1 MPLLKEVPREVKRGL
16 GRERRRIQRK
26 WVKKNWMWFV
36 LGCAVALILL
46 IVVLCIVSFI
56 HNHQTYLVLKKCL
69 SEMEI
74 SEDMT
79 ELIVPGN
86 RCNEE
91 DITVL
96 DFSRFTGLKK
106 IVVGDGCF
114 ENVRELKLVGLG
126 ELESVVIGVNSFL
139 SSSGVFTLQRC
150 NSLTELTIGHSSF
163 DSYHEIVLDG
173 VPVLETVSVGDG
185 CFASSSLELKGENG
199 CAVS

>member
-79 ELIVPGN
+79 ELVVPGN
-86 RCNEE
+86 RCNDE

-96 DFSRFTGLKK
+96 DFSRFVHLKWIK
-106 IVVGDGCF
+106 VGHGCF
-114 ENVRELKLVGLG
+114 ENVSELKLIGLG
-126 ELESVVIGVNSFL
+126 ELESVVIGDDSF
-139 SSSGVFTLQRC
+139 
-150 NSLTELTIGHSSF
+150 
-163 DSYHEIVLDG
+163 YH
-173 VPVLETVSVGDG
+173 
-185 CFASSSLELKGENG
+185 ASLELKSILIHNE
-199 CAVS
+199 

>member
-1 MPLLKEVPREVKRGL
+1 M
-16 GRERRRIQRK
+16 
-26 WVKKNWMWFV
+26 
-36 LGCAVALILL
+36 
-46 IVVLCIVSFI
+46 SFI
-56 HNHQTYLVLKKCL
+56 HNHQTYFTLKRCL

-86 RCNEE
+86 RCNDE

-114 ENVRELKLVGLG
+114 ENVNELKLVGLG

-150 NSLTELTIGHSSF
+150 DSLTELTIGHSSF
-163 DSYHEIVLDG
+163 DGYHGIVLDG
-173 VPVLETVSVGDG
+173 VPVLESVSVGDG
-185 CFASSSLELKGENG
+185 CFASSSLELKGENE
-199 CAVS
+199 VEIS

>member
-1 MPLLKEVPREVKRGL
+1 M

-26 WVKKNWMWFV
+26 WVRKNWKWIL
-36 LGCAVALILL
+36 LGGTVFFIFLLL

-69 SEMEI
+69 SEMKI

-79 ELIVPGN
+79 ELTVPGN
-86 RCNEE
+86 RCNDE

-106 IVVGDGCF
+106 MEIGDGCF
-114 ENVRELKLVGLG
+114 GNVRELKLIGLS

-139 SSSGVFTLQRC
+139 SSSGVFTLQNC
-150 NSLTELTIGHSSF
+150 DSLTELTIGHSSF
-163 DSYHEIVLDG
+163 DGYHEIVLDG
-173 VPVLETVSVGDG
+173 VPVLESVSVGDG
-185 CFASSSLELKGENG
+185 CFVYSSLELKGEN
-199 CAVS
+199 S

>member
-1 MPLLKEVPREVKRGL
+1 MKRGL

-26 WVKKNWMWFV
+26 WLRRNWKWIL

-56 HNHQTYLVLKKCL
+56 HNHQTYFTLKKCL
-69 SEMEI
+69 SDMGI

-79 ELIVPGN
+79 ELTVPGN

-106 IVVGDGCF
+106 MEIGRGCF
-114 ENVRELKLVGLG
+114 GNVKELKLVGLG
-126 ELESVVIGVNSFL
+126 ELESVVIGD
-139 SSSGVFTLQRC
+139 
-150 NSLTELTIGHSSF
+150 
-163 DSYHEIVLDG
+163 DSVYH
-173 VPVLETVSVGDG
+173 
-185 CFASSSLELKGENG
+185 ASLELKSILIHDE
-199 CAVS
+199 